1 MTLES
6 VDYAIL
12 AILAISAAISLTRG
26 FVKEALSM
34 ALWVVAFI
42 VTMSFN
48 ERVAV
53 YLIDTVDLPS
63 MRLAIASV
71 GLFVLTLIAGSILN
85 YVVGALIKISGLG
98 GLDRLLGLIFGTV
111 RGGLIVL
118 ALVILVPTLIPVEQ
132 DPWWTSS
139 VLIPYFVEF
148 EAWGVETWVWLRE
161 ILMGWI

>member
-1 MTLES
+1 MTLEN

-12 AILAISAAISLTRG
+12 AILGISAAISLIRG

-53 YLIDTVDLPS
+53 YLVDTVDLPS

-71 GLFVLTLIAGSILN
+71 GLFVLTLVVGSILN

-98 GLDRLLGLIFGTV
+98 GLDRLLGLIFGNGT
-111 RGGLIVL
+111 RWLNHSRASYTG
-118 ALVILVPTLIPVEQ
+118 A
-132 DPWWTSS
+132 DPGSCRARS
-139 VLIPYFVEF
+139 MVDCIGIDSLFCRV
-148 EAWGVETWVWLRE
+148 
-161 ILMGWI
+161 

>member
-1 MTLES
+1 MTLEN

-12 AILAISAAISLTRG
+12 AILGISAAISLIRG

-53 YLIDTVDLPS
+53 YLVDTVDLPS

-71 GLFVLTLIAGSILN
+71 DCL
-85 YVVGALIKISGLG
+85 Y
-98 GLDRLLGLIFGTV
+98 
-111 RGGLIVL
+111 
-118 ALVILVPTLIPVEQ
+118 
-132 DPWWTSS
+132 
-139 VLIPYFVEF
+139 
-148 EAWGVETWVWLRE
+148 
-161 ILMGWI
+161 